1 MKKERRKLKRQGN
14 IVIRLIIFTIGLL
27 FMSLGI
33 VLLIRADLG
42 ATPWD
47 ALHVGLYEQIGL
59 TVGTWSVLVGFLI
72 LGAASFYLREWPQF
86 GAYLNMVLVGVF
98 IDLFLLMPAIATP
111 EGFIGKLIMF
121 VAGVII
127 MAYGMSLYLS
137 AQLGAGPRDSFML
150 AVMKKTGW
158 KVSHIRRGMEFIV
171 LALAWLIGGPVHFGT
186 FLFSFL
192 MGTAVGISLPQC
204 QRFSDLLISKVNEW
218 KNDNKQEANI

>member
-1 MKKERRKLKRQGN
+1 MKQQGN
-14 IVIRLIIFTIGLL
+14 MVVRLMIFTIGLL

-59 TVGTWSVLVGFLI
+59 TVGTWSVFVGFFI
-72 LGAASFYLREWPQF
+72 LAIASMYLREWPQF
-86 GAYLNMVLVGVF
+86 GAYLNMVLVGIF
-98 IDLFLLMPAIATP
+98 IDLFLHMPMIVTP
-111 EGFIGKLIMF
+111 STFSGKLCMF
-121 VAGVII
+121 VVGTIV
-127 MAYGMSLYLS
+127 MAYGMSFYLS

-171 LALAWLIGGPVHFGT
+171 LAIAWVIGGPVSFGT
-186 FLFSFL
+186 FLFSFI

-204 QRFSDLLISKVNEW
+204 QRLSDSIINKVNQR
-218 KNDNKQEANI
+218 KQETNRGVNI

>member
-1 MKKERRKLKRQGN
+1 MKKEKISKQGN

-33 VLLIRADLG
+33 VLLIRANLG

-72 LGAASFYLREWPQF
+72 LGAASFYLREWPQV

-98 IDLFLLMPAIATP
+98 IDFFLWMPIITTP
-111 EGFIGKLIMF
+111 HSFIGKLVMF
-121 VAGVII
+121 VVGIFV
-127 MAYGMSLYLS
+127 MAYGMSFYIS

-158 KVSHIRRGMEFIV
+158 KVSSIRRGMEFIV
-171 LALAWLIGGPVHFGT
+171 LAIAWLIGGPVHFGT
-186 FLFSFL
+186 FLFSLL
-192 MGTAVGISLPQC
+192 MGTAVGVSLPQC
-204 QRFSDLLISKVNEW
+204 QRFSDILINRVNEW
-218 KNDNKQEANI
+218 KKDHNQGVNI

>member
-1 MKKERRKLKRQGN
+1 MKQQGN
-14 IVIRLIIFTIGLL
+14 MVVRLMIFTIGLL

-47 ALHVGLYEQIGL
+47 ALHVGLYERIGL
-59 TVGTWSVLVGFLI
+59 TVGTWSVLVGFFI
-72 LGAASFYLREWPQF
+72 LAIASMYLREWPQF
-86 GAYLNMVLVGVF
+86 GAYLNMVLVGIF
-98 IDLFLLMPAIATP
+98 IDLFLHMPMIVTP
-111 EGFIGKLIMF
+111 STFSGKLCMF
-121 VAGVII
+121 VVGTIV
-127 MAYGMSLYLS
+127 MAYGMSFYLS

-171 LALAWLIGGPVHFGT
+171 LAIAWAIGGPVSFGT
-186 FLFSFL
+186 FLFSFI

-204 QRFSDLLISKVNEW
+204 QRLSDSIISRVNQR
-218 KNDNKQEANI
+218 KQETNRGVNI

>member
-1 MKKERRKLKRQGN
+1 MNNEKVKKQGN
-14 IVIRLIIFTIGLL
+14 IVIRLMIFTVGLL

-47 ALHVGLYEQIGL
+47 ALHVGLYEQVGL

-72 LGAASFYLREWPQF
+72 LGAASIYLREWPQF

-98 IDLFLLMPAIATP
+98 IDGFLWLPMIVTP
-111 EGFIGKLIMF
+111 GSFAGKLVMF
-121 VAGVII
+121 IAGVFT
-127 MAYGMSLYLS
+127 MAYGMSFYIS

-158 KVSHIRRGMEFIV
+158 KVSSIRRGMECIV
-171 LALAWLIGGPVHFGT
+171 LVLAWLIGGPVHFGT
-186 FLFSFL
+186 ILFSLL

-204 QRFSDLLISKVNEW
+204 QRFSDIIINRINNWKKDHNQGVN
-218 KNDNKQEANI
+218 I